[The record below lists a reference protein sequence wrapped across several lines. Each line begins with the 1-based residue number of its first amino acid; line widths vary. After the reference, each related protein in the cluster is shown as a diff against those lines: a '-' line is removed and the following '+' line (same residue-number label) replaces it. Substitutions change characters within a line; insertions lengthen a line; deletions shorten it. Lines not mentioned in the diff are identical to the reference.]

1 MAKRAVE
8 KRYKNVDRQMVHD
21 DLVKASEILGITK
34 SEFLT
39 MCYLERNFDIAMLK
53 ERRHPTEY
61 LLRQLSKIIKRSG
74 TKRHWQDYLPPEPKP
89 EPDHQITFTEAWGY
103 PQAEQ
108 EPAQESA
115 EQVDPHKIEDG
126 LCNSL
131 CAFARLAI
139 SAHNLGYRVRP
150 TFELVKDAAET

>member
-1 MAKRAVE
+1 MAKRASG
-8 KRYKNVDRQMVHD
+8 KRYKNVDRQMIHD

-39 MCYLERNFDIAMLK
+39 MCYLERNFDVAMLK
-53 ERRHPTEY
+53 EQRHPTEY
-61 LLRQLSKIIKRSG
+61 LLRQISKIIKRSG
-74 TKRHWQDYLPPEPKP
+74 VKRRWEDYLLPEPKP

-103 PQAEQ
+103 PQAGQ

-115 EQVDPHKIEDG
+115 AQVDPHKVEDG
-126 LCNSL
+126 LRNSL

-139 SAHNLGYRVRP
+139 AAHDLGYRVRP
-150 TFELVKDAAET
+150 TFELVKEDADV